1 MMEYKEYFTEEHELL
16 RKLARD
22 FCEKEFTKEVL
33 DEIEESGV
41 FPEELKVKMGK
52 AGFYGVKIPREYGGA
67 GSDNRGYVAV
77 LEEFARV
84 SATASI
90 YMNSPNSL
98 EGGPLLLSG
107 TEEQLRKYLV
117 PVAKGEKRM
126 ASASPNPAP
135 DQMQEGHRH
144 WLRKTAAAMC

>member
-67 GSDNRGYVAV
+67 GAS
-77 LEEFARV
+77 
-84 SATASI
+84 SA
-90 YMNSPNSL
+90 
-98 EGGPLLLSG
+98 
-107 TEEQLRKYLV
+107 
-117 PVAKGEKRM
+117 
-126 ASASPNPAP
+126 
-135 DQMQEGHRH
+135 
-144 WLRKTAAAMC
+144 